1 MARIIYEQTNP
12 VNLVNPV
19 RKRFCNLLEAKI
31 KQPTMKKQFVFT
43 FFLSIVTVG
52 LIKAQMSP
60 TVGPEKGTL
69 MIVGGGAMGTDLWTR
84 FVELAGGPAAA
95 DIVIIPTAG
104 EDSSANKAPREKEKL
119 MSLGVKNITI
129 LHTRDP
135 KEANQESFVAPLRK
149 ATGIWFVGGR
159 HWRLADSY
167 LNTLAQKEFN
177 AVLNR
182 GGVIGGTSA
191 GATIMGS
198 FMVRG
203 DTKGNSIMIG
213 DHTQGLD
220 FMHNVTIDQHVM
232 RRNRQFDLI
241 DVIKSRPELLGIGID
256 ESTAVVVQKN
266 TFEVIGN
273 SYVGI
278 YEANQIANSA
288 KYPSGQN
295 SSGGPFYY
303 LGKGQKF
310 DLQARKPI
318 NQQTMRTNEPAK

>member
-1 MARIIYEQTNP
+1 
-12 VNLVNPV
+12 
-19 RKRFCNLLEAKI
+19 
-31 KQPTMKKQFVFT
+31 MKKH
-43 FFLSIVTVG
+43 FLL
-52 LIKAQMSP
+52 LIFLGFLLTDLSHAQTASTPKM
-60 TVGPEKGTL
+60 VGPEKGAL

-84 FVELAGGPAAA
+84 FVDLAGGPANA

-104 EDSSANKAPREKEKL
+104 EDSSANSAPREKEKL
-119 MSLGVKNITI
+119 LSLGVKNITI

-135 KEANQESFVAPLRK
+135 KVANQEAFVAPLKK

-159 HWRLADSY
+159 HWRLTDSY
-167 LNTLAQKEFN
+167 LNTLAHKEFN
-177 AVLNR
+177 AVLSR

-191 GATIMGS
+191 GATIQGS

-203 DTKGNSIMIG
+203 DTKGNSIMVG

-220 FMHNVTIDQHVM
+220 FIHNVTIDQHFL

-241 DVIKSRPELLGIGID
+241 EVIKARPELLGIAID
-256 ESTAVVVQKN
+256 EGTAIVVQQN
-266 TFEVIGN
+266 TFDVLGA

-278 YEANQIANSA
+278 YEANQIANST

-295 SSGGPFYY
+295 STGGPFYF

-310 DLQARKPI
+310 DLQARKVIDTRPP
-318 NQQTMRTNEPAK
+318 RPNEPAK

>member
-1 MARIIYEQTNP
+1 MKLTFSFLLFALFLNNRPCSGQTSSTQ
-12 VNLVNPV
+12 
-19 RKRFCNLLEAKI
+19 AK
-31 KQPTMKKQFVFT
+31 
-43 FFLSIVTVG
+43 
-52 LIKAQMSP
+52 
-60 TVGPEKGTL
+60 VGPEKGAL
-69 MIVGGGAMGTDLWTR
+69 VIVGGGAMGPEIWNR
-84 FVELAGGPAAA
+84 FIELAGGPAAA
-95 DIVIIPTAG
+95 NIIIIPTAG
-104 EDSSANKAPREKEKL
+104 EDNDPMTAPRETEKL
-119 MSLGVKNITI
+119 TGMGVKNITI

-135 KEANQESFVAPLRK
+135 KVANQASFVAPIRT

-177 AVLNR
+177 ALLGR

-191 GATIMGS
+191 GATILGS

-220 FMHNVTIDQHVM
+220 FIHNVTIDQHVM

-241 DVIKSRPELLGIGID
+241 DVIKNRPELLGIGID
-256 ESTAVVVQKN
+256 EGTAVVVQQN
-266 TFEVIGN
+266 TFEVIGA
-273 SYVGI
+273 SYAGI
-278 YEANQIANSA
+278 YEAGQIAKSE
-288 KYPSGQN
+288 KFPSGQN

-310 DLQARKPI
+310 DLQTRKPI
-318 NQQTMRTNEPAK
+318 LNQPLRPTEPAK